1 MQTPPRI
8 LYLSMVPDNPSQ
20 MRKLAGIRRYAAAVG
35 WEVVCVAPAEA
46 TPGKLPA
53 LLRRH
58 DPIGCV
64 ADGVGCQ
71 IHLPPGLFGPRPVV
85 FIGYPR
91 RLAGGHPNFMFDADA
106 LARSAFR
113 ELAAGK
119 PAVYAAVGFPRPR
132 SWSVR
137 RVAAFR
143 RIVRDAGAECVA
155 FRPVPLAEFETD
167 DAFAER
173 LAAWLA
179 RLPVPCA
186 VFAVSDETA
195 VLVSRAAQVARRNI
209 PRELTLC
216 SIDNFEDLCESA
228 PTPVTSIELDFEHL
242 GFMAAKALG
251 ERIGATA
258 KTLSSSLAPVGPLL
272 TVRRESTRGRGRREA
287 RIADAVEMIRREAC
301 DGLTAANLA
310 ARFRGSRNLFERR
323 FREATG
329 HSVLDE
335 ILHVRLEKAF
345 TLLARTDTPIGAV
358 AALCGFRTDIALHK
372 LFRSRTGLSMS
383 AWRRRSRG

>member
-1 MQTPPRI
+1 MQTPPCI
-8 LYLSMVPDNPSQ
+8 LYLSVVPDNPSQ

-35 WEVVCVAPAEA
+35 CQVVCVAPGDA
-46 TPGKLPA
+46 TPAKLPA

-58 DPIGCV
+58 DPVGCV

-71 IHLPPGLFGPRPVV
+71 IHLPPRLFSQTPVV
-85 FIGYPR
+85 FIGYPE
-91 RLAGGHPNFMFDADA
+91 RLAGDYPNFMFDPAA
-106 LARSAFR
+106 LARAAFR

-119 PAVYAAVGFPRPR
+119 PVAYAAVGFPRPR

-143 RIVRDAGAECVA
+143 KVVRAAGAECLV
-155 FRPVPLAEFETD
+155 FRPMPLAKFETD
-167 DAFAER
+167 DAFTER
-173 LAAWLA
+173 LSAWLA
-179 RLPVPCA
+179 RLPAPCA

-195 VLVSRAAQVARRNI
+195 VLVARAAKAARRII

-242 GFMAAKALG
+242 GFMAAKTLG
-251 ERIGATA
+251 ERIGAAA
-258 KTLSSSLAPVGPLL
+258 KPPSIPLAPVGPLL

-301 DGLTAANLA
+301 DGLTAAALA

-323 FREATG
+323 FREAMG

-335 ILHVRLEKAF
+335 ILHVRLEKVF
-345 TLLARTDTPIGAV
+345 TLLARTDTPISAV